1 MAIEHYNYSNN
12 FEEQMYFQ
20 SKLAVLLNE
29 QTLPSHP
36 PDTPAAKDIQEG
48 VTSVEPE
55 SSADSP
61 PQVEVIQ
68 SPPRDIGLS
77 VQ

>member
-29 QTLPSHP
+29 QTLPSPP
-36 PDTPAAKDIQEG
+36 PDTPSGKDI
-48 VTSVEPE
+48 
-55 SSADSP
+55 
-61 PQVEVIQ
+61 
-68 SPPRDIGLS
+68 
-77 VQ
+77 